1 MKAAKGGR
9 RKRKEA
15 TPRSLAYEKTQR
27 SHRLYLPKRDSRH
40 AASRAVHRR
49 RWPPS
54 STPSTSLRDTWAFGR
69 GTQYAIHRDTHAL
82 THARTQVCM
91 TVRGRRGERER
102 ERERRRV
109 RRGNRGKRFPHTT
122 PPLSRFVPTLS
133 THSFSPSFS
142 FAPFATNDARARVLT
157 RQIHAYDLSV
167 REYVRTLRKRDT
179 RARTNVKTT
188 WPARNFHRRERL
200 VSSRF
205 PRRSAA
211 SRRFA
216 ALPRNPPRL
225 SRFLLYLFER
235 RSCSRSRYDAQL
247 RRRLLHW
254 ERDLRMVP
262 ARCRFLI
269 RRAPR
274 RGGSFRPRFSL
285 AVTRSSLLTRT
296 WHVGR
301 RQWT

>member
-1 MKAAKGGR
+1 MGHSPRDFSESRLRREILICRRWMKAAKGGR

-91 TVRGRRGERER
+91 TVRGRGGG

-122 PPLSRFVPTLS
+122 PLSVDSCQLSRLTLFLLLS
-133 THSFSPSFS
+133 LSPPS
-142 FAPFATNDARARVLT
+142 PPM
-157 RQIHAYDLSV
+157 
-167 REYVRTLRKRDT
+167 T
-179 RARTNVKTT
+179 RARACSRGRYTHMIWAYVSTYAHWEKEI
-188 WPARNFHRRERL
+188 RER
-200 VSSRF
+200 
-205 PRRSAA
+205 
-211 SRRFA
+211 
-216 ALPRNPPRL
+216 
-225 SRFLLYLFER
+225 ER
-235 RSCSRSRYDAQL
+235 
-247 RRRLLHW
+247 
-254 ERDLRMVP
+254 
-262 ARCRFLI
+262 
-269 RRAPR
+269 
-274 RGGSFRPRFSL
+274 
-285 AVTRSSLLTRT
+285 T
-296 WHVGR
+296 
-301 RQWT
+301 